1 MSAPHPSLAALLE
14 SREREVRALQAAWL
28 ERAAA
33 HELLTSAGVGAG
45 SLLERLAE
53 VLGELHEARALLSAI
68 ARAQTTP
75 TPAASGRLEEIPCA
89 SRT

>member
-1 MSAPHPSLAALLE
+1 M
-14 SREREVRALQAAWL
+14 RALQAAWL

-53 VLGELHEARALLSAI
+53 VLGELHEARALLSAV
-68 ARAQTTP
+68 ARAHTP
-75 TPAASGRLEEIPCA
+75 TTAAER
-89 SRT
+89 RTEAP

>member
-45 SLLERLAE
+45 SLPERIADLI
-53 VLGELHEARALLSAI
+53 GQLHEARALLTAV

-75 TPAASGRLEEIPCA
+75 SPAATSREET
-89 SRT
+89 R